1 MNKSLLFRD
10 TSVILLGYENHNFRA
25 LPGAAKITFRGR
37 AMHVALI
44 SADTILRLERR
55 WFKTAE

>member
-55 WFKTAE
+55 